1 MGVYLAI
8 NYQSHEIVHDKVIS
22 LEDFMAEHKIAMNML
37 VNSSDINNPS
47 KIQKIKMYYDHEFET
62 NEEVKIVIF
71 LSDSKHKIKK
81 KAEQTACKL
90 AYDNITNK

>member
-8 NYQSHEIVHDKVIS
+8 NYQSHEIVHGKVIS
-22 LEDFMAEHKIAMNML
+22 LGDFMTEHKIAMNML
-37 VNSSDINNPS
+37 MVGSDINNPS
-47 KIQKIKMYYDHEFET
+47 KIQKIKMYYDHECET
-62 NEEVKIVIF
+62 NEEVKILIF

>member
-1 MGVYLAI
+1 
-8 NYQSHEIVHDKVIS
+8 
-22 LEDFMAEHKIAMNML
+22 
-37 VNSSDINNPS
+37 
-47 KIQKIKMYYDHEFET
+47 MYYDHECET
-62 NEEVKIVIF
+62 NEEVKILIF